1 MNPNKLNTSLEFIK
15 GIGKIRSKLI
25 RDELKIDTCQQMLYN
40 FPFRYIDR
48 SKFFKISEIKNEM
61 VHVQIKGVFKD
72 LKLVKFSNK
81 YRLEGKFF
89 DGYNYMTINW
99 FKGLSWVEKSIEL
112 NKEYVLFGRL
122 SWFNNK
128 PNMVHPEFERMN
140 SIIKKGFVKIKP
152 VYHSTEKL
160 INHGITNNF
169 FIKIIK
175 NIFSFVE
182 DELDENLNKEINE
195 KYNFYSTRKSLINI
209 HFPKDFKHLEIAKK
223 KIIFEEFFFNQLR
236 FNLTKMKRKRINPGY
251 YFPSISN
258 KFKTFY
264 DSKLNFDL
272 TNSQKK
278 VLKEIREDFSSK
290 KQMNRLLQGDVGSG
304 KTIVAIMS
312 IIIAVE
318 NNYQSCVV
326 APTEILAQQH
336 FSSFINYLSDIDIK
350 VEVLTGSTTKSQ
362 RKLILSD
369 LIIGKIDVLIG
380 THALFEDDVMFKNLG
395 YVVIDEQ
402 HKFGVKQRSK
412 MWKKNNPPPHVLIM
426 TATPIPRTL
435 TMSIYGDLDIS
446 IIDEMP
452 PGRKDIVTVHRKD
465 SNRLKVFAFLK
476 DQIKFGRQVYIVYP
490 LIEESKKMDLK
501 FLEDG
506 YESLLRDFPRD
517 KYQVGVL
524 HGKMKNN
531 DKDFEMKRFID
542 GKTNILISTTV
553 IEVGVNVPNASV
565 MIIESAERF
574 GLSQMHQLRGR
585 VGRGSYES
593 YCILMTKDNLSND
606 AQTRIKAM
614 TETNNGFKISEIDLK
629 LRGPGDVLGTRQSGD
644 LDFKLGD
651 IVNDVDIFNEAFDE
665 VKKVLL
671 TDPDLINI
679 SNNNIKSYLVN
690 NSNNKSWN
698 IIG

>member
-25 RDELKIDTCQQMLYN
+25 RDELKINTCQQMLYS

-61 VHVQIKGVFKD
+61 IHVQIKGVFKD

-81 YRLEGKFF
+81 YRLEGKLY

-99 FKGLSWVEKSIEL
+99 FKGLNWVEKSIEL

-140 SIIKKGFVKIKP
+140 SIVKKGFVKIKP

-182 DELDENLNKEINE
+182 DELNENLNKEINE

-209 HFPKDFKHLEIAKK
+209 HFPKDFNHLEIAKK

-236 FNLTKMKRKRINPGY
+236 FNLVKINRKKINPGY

-272 TNSQKK
+272 TSSQKK

-312 IIIAVE
+312 VIIAVE
-318 NNYQSCVV
+318 NNFQSCIV

-336 FSSFINYLSDIDIK
+336 FSSFINYLSDININVK
-350 VEVLTGSTTKSQ
+350 ILTGSTTKLQ
-362 RKLILSD
+362 RNLILSD

-380 THALFEDDVMFKNLG
+380 THALFEDDVRFKNLA

-476 DQIKFGRQVYIVYP
+476 DQIKSGRQVYIVYP

-531 DKDFEMKRFID
+531 DKDYEMKRFIV

-606 AQTRIKAM
+606 AQTRINAM

-651 IVNDVDIFNEAFDE
+651 IVNDVDVFNEAFDE
-665 VKKVLL
+665 VKKVISS
-671 TDPDLINI
+671 DPDLINI

>member
-1 MNPNKLNTSLEFIK
+1 MNTNKLNTSLEFIK

-25 RDELKIDTCQQMLYN
+25 RDELKINTCQQMLYN
-40 FPFRYIDR
+40 FQFRYIDR

-61 VHVQIKGVFKD
+61 IHVQIKGVFKD

-81 YRLEGKFF
+81 YRLEGKLY

-140 SIIKKGFVKIKP
+140 SIVKKGFVKIKP

-182 DELDENLNKEINE
+182 DELNENLNKEINE

-209 HFPKDFKHLEIAKK
+209 HFPIDFNHLEIAKK

-236 FNLTKMKRKRINPGY
+236 FNLVKINRKRINPGY

-312 IIIAVE
+312 VIIAVE
-318 NNYQSCVV
+318 NNFQSCIV

-336 FSSFINYLSDIDIK
+336 FSSFINYLSDININVK
-350 VEVLTGSTTKSQ
+350 ILTGSTTKLQ
-362 RKLILSD
+362 RNLILSD
-369 LIIGKIDVLIG
+369 LIIGEIDVLIG
-380 THALFEDDVMFKNLG
+380 THALFEDDVRFKNLG

-465 SNRLKVFAFLK
+465 SIRLKVFAFLK
-476 DQIKFGRQVYIVYP
+476 DQIKSGRQVYIVYP

-517 KYQVGVL
+517 KYQIGVL

-531 DKDFEMKRFID
+531 DKDYEMKRFIV

-606 AQTRIKAM
+606 AQTRINAM

-651 IVNDVDIFNEAFDE
+651 IVNDVDVFNEAFDE
-665 VKKVLL
+665 VKKVISS
-671 TDPDLINI
+671 DPDLISI
-679 SNNNIKSYLVN
+679 LNNNIKSYLVN

>member
-1 MNPNKLNTSLEFIK
+1 MNTNKLNTSLEFIK

-25 RDELKIDTCQQMLYN
+25 RDELKINTCQQMLYS

-61 VHVQIKGVFKD
+61 IHVQIKGVFKD

-81 YRLEGKFF
+81 YRLEGKLY

-140 SIIKKGFVKIKP
+140 SIVKKGFVKIKP

-182 DELDENLNKEINE
+182 DELNENLNKEINE

-209 HFPKDFKHLEIAKK
+209 HFPIDFNHLEIAKK

-236 FNLTKMKRKRINPGY
+236 FNLVKINRKRINPGY

-312 IIIAVE
+312 VIIAVE
-318 NNYQSCVV
+318 NNFQSCIV

-336 FSSFINYLSDIDIK
+336 FSSFINYLSDININVK
-350 VEVLTGSTTKSQ
+350 ILTGSTTKLQ
-362 RKLILSD
+362 RNLILSD

-380 THALFEDDVMFKNLG
+380 THALFEDDDRFKNLG

-476 DQIKFGRQVYIVYP
+476 DQIKSGRQVYIVYP

-531 DKDFEMKRFID
+531 DKDYEMKRFIV

-606 AQTRIKAM
+606 AQTRINAM

-651 IVNDVDIFNEAFDE
+651 IVNDVDVFNEAFDE
-665 VKKVLL
+665 VKKVISS
-671 TDPDLINI
+671 DPDLISI
-679 SNNNIKSYLVN
+679 LNNNIKSYLVN

>member
-128 PNMVHPEFERMN
+128 PNMVHPEFEKMN
-140 SIIKKGFVKIKP
+140 SIVKKGFVKIKP

-175 NIFSFVE
+175 NIFSYVE
-182 DELDENLNKEINE
+182 DELNENLNKEINE

-318 NNYQSCVV
+318 NNFQSCVV

-336 FSSFINYLSDIDIK
+336 FSSFINYLTDININ
-350 VEVLTGSTTKSQ
+350 VEILTGSTTKSQ

-369 LIIGKIDVLIG
+369 LINGKIDVLIG
-380 THALFEDDVMFKNLG
+380 THALFEDDVLFKNLG

-412 MWKKNNPPPHVLIM
+412 MWKKNNPPPHILIM

-476 DQIKFGRQVYIVYP
+476 DQIKSGRQIYIVYP

-665 VKKVLL
+665 VKKVLS

-679 SNNNIKSYLVN
+679 SNNNIKSFLVN

>member
-25 RDELKIDTCQQMLYN
+25 RDELKINTCQQMLYS

-61 VHVQIKGVFKD
+61 IHVQIKGVFKD

-81 YRLEGKFF
+81 YRLEGKLY

-99 FKGLSWVEKSIEL
+99 FKGLNWVEKSIEL

-140 SIIKKGFVKIKP
+140 SIVKKGFVKIKP

-182 DELDENLNKEINE
+182 DELNENLNKEINE

-209 HFPKDFKHLEIAKK
+209 HFPKDFNHLEIAKK

-236 FNLTKMKRKRINPGY
+236 FNLVKINRKRINPGY

-312 IIIAVE
+312 VIIAVE
-318 NNYQSCVV
+318 NNFQSCIV

-336 FSSFINYLSDIDIK
+336 FSSFINYLSDININVK
-350 VEVLTGSTTKSQ
+350 ILTGSTTKLQ
-362 RKLILSD
+362 RNLILSD
-369 LIIGKIDVLIG
+369 LIIGEIDVLIG
-380 THALFEDDVMFKNLG
+380 THALFEDDVRFKNLG

-476 DQIKFGRQVYIVYP
+476 DQIKSGRQVYIVYP

-517 KYQVGVL
+517 KYQIGVL

-531 DKDFEMKRFID
+531 DKDYEMKRFIV

-606 AQTRIKAM
+606 AQTRINAM

-651 IVNDVDIFNEAFDE
+651 IVNDVDVFNEAFDE
-665 VKKVLL
+665 VKKVISS
-671 TDPDLINI
+671 DPDLINI

>member
-1 MNPNKLNTSLEFIK
+1 MNSNKLNTSLEFIK

-89 DGYNYMTINW
+89 DGYNFMTINW

-140 SIIKKGFVKIKP
+140 SIVKKGFVKIKP

-175 NIFSFVE
+175 NIFLFVE
-182 DELDENLNKEINE
+182 DELNENLNKEINE

-236 FNLTKMKRKRINPGY
+236 FNLIKIKRKRINPGY
-251 YFPSISN
+251 YFPLISN

-278 VLKEIREDFSSK
+278 VLKEIREDFFSK

-318 NNYQSCVV
+318 NNFQSCVV

-336 FSSFINYLSDIDIK
+336 FSSFINYLSDININ
-350 VEVLTGSTTKSQ
+350 VEILTGSTTKSQ
-362 RKLILSD
+362 RKLILSN
-369 LIIGKIDVLIG
+369 LITGNIDVLIG

-435 TMSIYGDLDIS
+435 TMSLYGDLDIS

-476 DQIKFGRQVYIVYP
+476 DQIKSGRQVYIVYP

-651 IVNDVDIFNEAFDE
+651 IVNDGDVFNEAFEE
-665 VKKVLL
+665 VKKLL
-671 TDPDLINI
+671 STDPDLKNI

>member
-1 MNPNKLNTSLEFIK
+1 MNTNKLNTSLEFIK

-25 RDELKIDTCQQMLYN
+25 RDELKINTCQQMLYS

-61 VHVQIKGVFKD
+61 IHVQIKGVFKD

-81 YRLEGKFF
+81 YRLEGKLY

-140 SIIKKGFVKIKP
+140 SIVKKGFVKIKP

-182 DELDENLNKEINE
+182 DELNENLNKEINE

-209 HFPKDFKHLEIAKK
+209 HFPIDFNHLEIAKK

-236 FNLTKMKRKRINPGY
+236 FNLVKINRKRINPGY

-312 IIIAVE
+312 VIIAVE
-318 NNYQSCVV
+318 NNFQSCIV

-336 FSSFINYLSDIDIK
+336 FSSFINYLSDININVK
-350 VEVLTGSTTKSQ
+350 ILTGSTTKLQ
-362 RKLILSD
+362 RNLILSD
-369 LIIGKIDVLIG
+369 LIIGEIDVLIG
-380 THALFEDDVMFKNLG
+380 THALFEDDVRFKNLG

-476 DQIKFGRQVYIVYP
+476 DQIKSGRQVYIVYP

-517 KYQVGVL
+517 KYQIGVL

-531 DKDFEMKRFID
+531 DKDYEMKRFIV

-651 IVNDVDIFNEAFDE
+651 IVNDVDVFNEAFDE
-665 VKKVLL
+665 VKKLL
-671 TDPDLINI
+671 STDPNLINI
-679 SNNNIKSYLVN
+679 LNNNIKSYLVN

>member
-1 MNPNKLNTSLEFIK
+1 MNLNKLNTSLEFIK

-25 RDELKIDTCQQMLYN
+25 RDELKINTCQQMLYN

-61 VHVQIKGVFKD
+61 IHVQIKGVFKD

-81 YRLEGKFF
+81 YRLEGKLY

-128 PNMVHPEFERMN
+128 PNMVHPEFERIN
-140 SIIKKGFVKIKP
+140 SIVKKGFVKIKP

-182 DELDENLNKEINE
+182 DELNENLNKEINE

-209 HFPKDFKHLEIAKK
+209 HFPKDFNHLEIAKK

-236 FNLTKMKRKRINPGY
+236 FNLIKINRKRINPGY

-264 DSKLNFDL
+264 HSKLNFDL

-278 VLKEIREDFSSK
+278 VLKDIREDFSSK

-312 IIIAVE
+312 VIIAVE
-318 NNYQSCVV
+318 NNFQSCIV

-336 FSSFINYLSDIDIK
+336 FSSFINYLSDININI
-350 VEVLTGSTTKSQ
+350 EILTGSTTKLQ
-362 RKLILSD
+362 RNLILSD

-380 THALFEDDVMFKNLG
+380 THALFEDDVRFKNLG

-476 DQIKFGRQVYIVYP
+476 DQIKSGRQVYIVYP

-531 DKDFEMKRFID
+531 DKDFEMKRFIV

-651 IVNDVDIFNEAFDE
+651 IVNDVDVFNEAFDE
-665 VKKVLL
+665 VKKLL
-671 TDPDLINI
+671 STDPNLINI
-679 SNNNIKSYLVN
+679 LNNNIKSYLVN

>member
-1 MNPNKLNTSLEFIK
+1 MNTNKLNTSLEFIK

-25 RDELKIDTCQQMLYN
+25 RDELKINTCQQMLYS

-61 VHVQIKGVFKD
+61 IHVQIKGVFKD

-81 YRLEGKFF
+81 YRLEGKLY

-140 SIIKKGFVKIKP
+140 SIVKKGFVKIKP

-182 DELDENLNKEINE
+182 DELNENLNKEINE

-209 HFPKDFKHLEIAKK
+209 HFPKDFNHLEIAKK

-236 FNLTKMKRKRINPGY
+236 FNLVKINRKRINPGY

-272 TNSQKK
+272 TSSQKK

-312 IIIAVE
+312 VIIAVE
-318 NNYQSCVV
+318 NNFQSCIV

-336 FSSFINYLSDIDIK
+336 FSSFINYLSDININ
-350 VEVLTGSTTKSQ
+350 VEILTGSTTKLQ
-362 RKLILSD
+362 RNLILSD
-369 LIIGKIDVLIG
+369 LIIGEIDVLIG
-380 THALFEDDVMFKNLG
+380 THALFEDDVRFKNLG

-476 DQIKFGRQVYIVYP
+476 DQIKSGRQVYIVYP

-506 YESLLRDFPRD
+506 YESLLRDFRRD

-531 DKDFEMKRFID
+531 DKDYEMNRFIV

-606 AQTRIKAM
+606 AQTRINAM

-651 IVNDVDIFNEAFDE
+651 IVNDVDVFNEAFDE
-665 VKKVLL
+665 VKKVISS
-671 TDPDLINI
+671 DPDLINI

>member
-61 VHVQIKGVFKD
+61 IHVQIKGVFKD

-99 FKGLSWVEKSIEL
+99 FKGLSWVEKSIEV

-122 SWFNNK
+122 SWFNNT

-140 SIIKKGFVKIKP
+140 SIVKKGFVKIKP

-182 DELDENLNKEINE
+182 DELNENLNKEINE

-236 FNLTKMKRKRINPGY
+236 FNLIKIKRKRINPGY
-251 YFPSISN
+251 YFPLISN

-336 FSSFINYLSDIDIK
+336 FSSFINYLSDINIK

-369 LIIGKIDVLIG
+369 LIVGKIDVLIG

-412 MWKKNNPPPHVLIM
+412 MWKKNNPPPHILIM

-452 PGRKDIVTVHRKD
+452 PGRKDIITVHRKD

-476 DQIKFGRQVYIVYP
+476 DQIKSGRQIYIVYP

-614 TETNNGFKISEIDLK
+614 TETNNGFIISEIDLK

-651 IVNDVDIFNEAFDE
+651 IVNDADVFNEAFNE
-665 VKKVLL
+665 VKKVLS
-671 TDPDLINI
+671 TDPNLINT
-679 SNNNIKSYLVN
+679 SNNNIKSYFIN

>member
-25 RDELKIDTCQQMLYN
+25 RDELKINTCQQMLYS

-61 VHVQIKGVFKD
+61 IHVQIKGVFKD

-81 YRLEGKFF
+81 YRLEGKLY

-140 SIIKKGFVKIKP
+140 SIVKKGFVKIKP

-182 DELDENLNKEINE
+182 DELNENLNKEINE

-209 HFPKDFKHLEIAKK
+209 HFPKDFNHLEIAKK

-236 FNLTKMKRKRINPGY
+236 FNLVKINRKIINPGY

-312 IIIAVE
+312 VIIAVE
-318 NNYQSCVV
+318 NNFQSCIV

-336 FSSFINYLSDIDIK
+336 FSSFINYLSDININ
-350 VEVLTGSTTKSQ
+350 VQILTGSTTKLK
-362 RKLILSD
+362 RNLILSD

-380 THALFEDDVMFKNLG
+380 THALFEDDVRFKNLA

-476 DQIKFGRQVYIVYP
+476 DQIKSGRQVYIVYP

-531 DKDFEMKRFID
+531 DKDFEMKRFIL

-606 AQTRIKAM
+606 AQTRINAM

-651 IVNDVDIFNEAFDE
+651 IVNDVDVFNEAFDE
-665 VKKVLL
+665 VKKVISS
-671 TDPDLINI
+671 DPDLINI

>member
-128 PNMVHPEFERMN
+128 PNMVHPEFEKMN
-140 SIIKKGFVKIKP
+140 SIVKKGFVKIKP

-175 NIFSFVE
+175 NIFLFVE
-182 DELDENLNKEINE
+182 DELNENLNKEINE

-318 NNYQSCVV
+318 NNFQSCVV

-412 MWKKNNPPPHVLIM
+412 MWKKNNPPPHILIM

-476 DQIKFGRQVYIVYP
+476 DQIKSGRQIYIVYP

-651 IVNDVDIFNEAFDE
+651 IVNDGDVFNEAFEE
-665 VKKVLL
+665 VKKLL
-671 TDPDLINI
+671 STDPDLKNI

>member
-1 MNPNKLNTSLEFIK
+1 
-15 GIGKIRSKLI
+15 
-25 RDELKIDTCQQMLYN
+25 
-40 FPFRYIDR
+40 
-48 SKFFKISEIKNEM
+48 
-61 VHVQIKGVFKD
+61 
-72 LKLVKFSNK
+72 
-81 YRLEGKFF
+81 
-89 DGYNYMTINW
+89 
-99 FKGLSWVEKSIEL
+99 
-112 NKEYVLFGRL
+112 
-122 SWFNNK
+122 
-128 PNMVHPEFERMN
+128 
-140 SIIKKGFVKIKP
+140 
-152 VYHSTEKL
+152 
-160 INHGITNNF
+160 
-169 FIKIIK
+169 
-175 NIFSFVE
+175 
-182 DELDENLNKEINE
+182 
-195 KYNFYSTRKSLINI
+195 
-209 HFPKDFKHLEIAKK
+209 
-223 KIIFEEFFFNQLR
+223 
-236 FNLTKMKRKRINPGY
+236 
-251 YFPSISN
+251 
-258 KFKTFY
+258 
-264 DSKLNFDL
+264 
-272 TNSQKK
+272 
-278 VLKEIREDFSSK
+278 
-290 KQMNRLLQGDVGSG
+290 MNRLLQGDVGSG

-312 IIIAVE
+312 VIIAVE
-318 NNYQSCVV
+318 NNFQSCIV

-336 FSSFINYLSDIDIK
+336 FSSFINYLSDININVK
-350 VEVLTGSTTKSQ
+350 ILTGSTTKLQ
-362 RKLILSD
+362 RNLILSD

-380 THALFEDDVMFKNLG
+380 THALFEDDVRFKNLG

-412 MWKKNNPPPHVLIM
+412 MWKKNNPPPHVINM

-476 DQIKFGRQVYIVYP
+476 DQIKSGRQVYIVYP

-517 KYQVGVL
+517 KYQIGVL

-531 DKDFEMKRFID
+531 DKDYEMKRFIV

-593 YCILMTKDNLSND
+593 YCILKTKDNLSND
-606 AQTRIKAM
+606 AQTRINAM

-651 IVNDVDIFNEAFDE
+651 IVNDVDVFNEAFDE
-665 VKKVLL
+665 VKKVISS
-671 TDPDLINI
+671 DPDLINI
-679 SNNNIKSYLVN
+679 LNNNIKSYLVN

>member
-99 FKGLSWVEKSIEL
+99 FKGLSWVEKSIEV

-122 SWFNNK
+122 SWFNNT

-182 DELDENLNKEINE
+182 DELNENLNKEINE

-236 FNLTKMKRKRINPGY
+236 FNLIKIKRKRTNPGY
-251 YFPSISN
+251 FFPSIRN

-336 FSSFINYLSDIDIK
+336 FSSFINYLSDININ
-350 VEVLTGSTTKSQ
+350 VEILTGSTTKSK

-380 THALFEDDVMFKNLG
+380 THALFEDDVMFKNIG

-412 MWKKNNPPPHVLIM
+412 MWKKNNPPPHILIM

-476 DQIKFGRQVYIVYP
+476 DQIKSGRQVYIVYP

-531 DKDFEMKRFID
+531 DKDFEMKRFVD

-593 YCILMTKDNLSND
+593 YCILMTKDNLTND

-651 IVNDVDIFNEAFDE
+651 IVNDVDVFNEAFDE
-665 VKKVLL
+665 VKKVLS

-690 NSNNKSWN
+690 NSKNKSWN

>member
-1 MNPNKLNTSLEFIK
+1 
-15 GIGKIRSKLI
+15 
-25 RDELKIDTCQQMLYN
+25 
-40 FPFRYIDR
+40 
-48 SKFFKISEIKNEM
+48 
-61 VHVQIKGVFKD
+61 
-72 LKLVKFSNK
+72 
-81 YRLEGKFF
+81 
-89 DGYNYMTINW
+89 MTINW

-140 SIIKKGFVKIKP
+140 SILKKGFVKIKP

-182 DELDENLNKEINE
+182 DELNENLNKEINE

-209 HFPKDFKHLEIAKK
+209 HFPKDFNHLEIAKK

-236 FNLTKMKRKRINPGY
+236 FNLVKINRKKINPGY

-272 TNSQKK
+272 TSSQKK

-312 IIIAVE
+312 VIIAVE
-318 NNYQSCVV
+318 NNFQSCIV

-336 FSSFINYLSDIDIK
+336 FSSFINYLKDININ
-350 VEVLTGSTTKSQ
+350 VEILTGSTTKLQ
-362 RKLILSD
+362 RNLILSD

-380 THALFEDDVMFKNLG
+380 THAIFEDDVRFKNLG

-476 DQIKFGRQVYIVYP
+476 DQIRSGRQVYIVYP

-506 YESLLRDFPRD
+506 YKSLLRDFPRD

-531 DKDFEMKRFID
+531 DKDFEMKRFIV

-593 YCILMTKDNLSND
+593 YCILMTNDNLSND

-651 IVNDVDIFNEAFDE
+651 IVNDVDVFNEAFDE
-665 VKKVLL
+665 VKKVISS
-671 TDPDLINI
+671 DPDLINI
-679 SNNNIKSYLVN
+679 LNNNIKSYLVN

>member
-1 MNPNKLNTSLEFIK
+1 MNTNKLNTSLEFIK

-25 RDELKIDTCQQMLYN
+25 GDELKINTCQQMLYN

-61 VHVQIKGVFKD
+61 IHVQIKGVFKD

-81 YRLEGKFF
+81 YRLEGKLY

-99 FKGLSWVEKSIEL
+99 FKGLNWVEKSIEL

-140 SIIKKGFVKIKP
+140 SIVKKGFVKIKP

-182 DELDENLNKEINE
+182 DELNENLNKEINE

-209 HFPKDFKHLEIAKK
+209 HFPIDFNHLEIAKK

-236 FNLTKMKRKRINPGY
+236 FNLVKINRKRINPGY

-272 TNSQKK
+272 TSSQKK

-312 IIIAVE
+312 VIIAVE
-318 NNYQSCVV
+318 NNFQSCIV

-336 FSSFINYLSDIDIK
+336 FSSFINYLSDININ
-350 VEVLTGSTTKSQ
+350 VEILTGSTTKLQ
-362 RKLILSD
+362 RNLILSD

-380 THALFEDDVMFKNLG
+380 THALFEDDVRFKNLA

-476 DQIKFGRQVYIVYP
+476 DQIKSGRQVYIVYP

-531 DKDFEMKRFID
+531 DKDYEMNRFIV

-606 AQTRIKAM
+606 AQTRINAM

-651 IVNDVDIFNEAFDE
+651 IVNDVDVFNEAFDE
-665 VKKVLL
+665 VKKVISS
-671 TDPDLINI
+671 DPDLINI
-679 SNNNIKSYLVN
+679 LNNNIKSYLVN

>member
-25 RDELKIDTCQQMLYN
+25 RDELKINTCQQMLYS

-61 VHVQIKGVFKD
+61 IHVQIKGVFKD

-81 YRLEGKFF
+81 YRLEGKLY

-140 SIIKKGFVKIKP
+140 SIVKKGFVKIKP

-182 DELDENLNKEINE
+182 DELNENLNKEINE

-209 HFPKDFKHLEIAKK
+209 HFPKDFNHLEIAKK

-236 FNLTKMKRKRINPGY
+236 FNLVKINRKRINPGY

-272 TNSQKK
+272 TSSQKK

-312 IIIAVE
+312 VIIAVE
-318 NNYQSCVV
+318 NNFQSCIV

-336 FSSFINYLSDIDIK
+336 FSSFINYLSDININVK
-350 VEVLTGSTTKSQ
+350 ILTGSTTKLQ
-362 RKLILSD
+362 RNLILSD

-380 THALFEDDVMFKNLG
+380 THALFEDDVRFKNLA

-476 DQIKFGRQVYIVYP
+476 DQIKSGRQVYIVYP

-517 KYQVGVL
+517 KYQIGVL

-531 DKDFEMKRFID
+531 DKDYEMKRFIV

-606 AQTRIKAM
+606 AQTRINAM

-651 IVNDVDIFNEAFDE
+651 IVNDVDVFNEAFDE
-665 VKKVLL
+665 VKKVISS
-671 TDPDLINI
+671 DPDLINI

>member
-1 MNPNKLNTSLEFIK
+1 MNTNKLNTSLEFIK

-25 RDELKIDTCQQMLYN
+25 GDELKINTCQQMLYS

-61 VHVQIKGVFKD
+61 IHVQIKGVFKD

-81 YRLEGKFF
+81 YRLEGKLY

-140 SIIKKGFVKIKP
+140 SIVKKGFVKIKP

-182 DELDENLNKEINE
+182 DELNENLNKEINE

-209 HFPKDFKHLEIAKK
+209 HFPKDFNHLEIAKK

-236 FNLTKMKRKRINPGY
+236 FNLVKINRKRINPGY
-251 YFPSISN
+251 YFPLISN

-264 DSKLNFDL
+264 DNKLNFDL

-312 IIIAVE
+312 VIIAVE
-318 NNYQSCVV
+318 NNFQSCIV

-336 FSSFINYLSDIDIK
+336 FSSFINYLSDININVK
-350 VEVLTGSTTKSQ
+350 ILTGSTTKLQ
-362 RKLILSD
+362 RNLILSD

-380 THALFEDDVMFKNLG
+380 THALFEDDVRFKNLG

-476 DQIKFGRQVYIVYP
+476 DQIKSGRQVYIVYP

-517 KYQVGVL
+517 KYQIGVL

-531 DKDFEMKRFID
+531 DKDYEMKRFIV

-606 AQTRIKAM
+606 AQTRINAM

-629 LRGPGDVLGTRQSGD
+629 LRGPGDVLGTKQSGD

-651 IVNDVDIFNEAFDE
+651 IVNDVDVFNEAFDE
-665 VKKVLL
+665 VKKVISS
-671 TDPDLINI
+671 DPDLINI
-679 SNNNIKSYLVN
+679 LNNNIKSYLVN

>member
-25 RDELKIDTCQQMLYN
+25 RDELKINTCQQMLYS

-61 VHVQIKGVFKD
+61 IHVQIKGVFKD

-81 YRLEGKFF
+81 YRLEGKLY

-128 PNMVHPEFERMN
+128 PNMDQPEFERMN
-140 SIIKKGFVKIKP
+140 SIVKKGFVKIKP

-182 DELDENLNKEINE
+182 DELNENLNKEINE

-209 HFPKDFKHLEIAKK
+209 HFPKDFNHLEIAKK

-236 FNLTKMKRKRINPGY
+236 FNLVKINRKRINPGY

-264 DSKLNFDL
+264 HSKLNFDL
-272 TNSQKK
+272 TNSQKR
-278 VLKEIREDFSSK
+278 VLKDIREDFSSK

-312 IIIAVE
+312 VIIAVE
-318 NNYQSCVV
+318 NNFQSCIV
-326 APTEILAQQH
+326 APTEIQAQQH
-336 FSSFINYLSDIDIK
+336 FSSFINYLSDININ
-350 VEVLTGSTTKSQ
+350 VEILTGSTTKLQ
-362 RKLILSD
+362 RNLILSD

-380 THALFEDDVMFKNLG
+380 THALFEDDVRFKNLA

-476 DQIKFGRQVYIVYP
+476 DQIKSGRQVYIVYP

-517 KYQVGVL
+517 KYQIGVL

-531 DKDFEMKRFID
+531 DKDYEMNRFIV

-565 MIIESAERF
+565 MIIDSAERF

-606 AQTRIKAM
+606 AQTRINAM

-629 LRGPGDVLGTRQSGD
+629 LRGPGDVLGTKQSGD

-651 IVNDVDIFNEAFDE
+651 IVNDVDVFNEAFDE
-665 VKKVLL
+665 VKKVISS
-671 TDPDLINI
+671 DPDLINI
-679 SNNNIKSYLVN
+679 LNNNIKSYLVN

>member
-1 MNPNKLNTSLEFIK
+1 MNTNKLNTSLEFIK

-25 RDELKIDTCQQMLYN
+25 RDELKINTCQQMLYN

-61 VHVQIKGVFKD
+61 IHVQIKGVFKD

-81 YRLEGKFF
+81 YRLEGKLY

-140 SIIKKGFVKIKP
+140 SIVKKGFVKIKP

-182 DELDENLNKEINE
+182 DELNENLNKEINE

-209 HFPKDFKHLEIAKK
+209 HFPIDFNHLEIAKK

-236 FNLTKMKRKRINPGY
+236 FNLVKINRKRINPGY

-312 IIIAVE
+312 VIIAVE
-318 NNYQSCVV
+318 NNFQSCIV

-336 FSSFINYLSDIDIK
+336 FSSFINYLSDININVK
-350 VEVLTGSTTKSQ
+350 ILTGSTTKLQ
-362 RKLILSD
+362 RNLILSD
-369 LIIGKIDVLIG
+369 LIIGEIDVLIG
-380 THALFEDDVMFKNLG
+380 THALFEDDVRFKNLG

-476 DQIKFGRQVYIVYP
+476 DQIKSGRQVYIVYP

-517 KYQVGVL
+517 KYQIGVL

-531 DKDFEMKRFID
+531 DKDYEMKRFIV

-606 AQTRIKAM
+606 AQTRINAM

-651 IVNDVDIFNEAFDE
+651 IVNDVDVFNEAFDE
-665 VKKVLL
+665 VKKVISS
-671 TDPDLINI
+671 DPDLISI
-679 SNNNIKSYLVN
+679 LNNNIKSYLVN

>member
-48 SKFFKISEIKNEM
+48 SKFFKISQIKNEM

-81 YRLEGKFF
+81 YSLEGKFF

-140 SIIKKGFVKIKP
+140 SIVKKGFVKIKP

-175 NIFSFVE
+175 NIFLFVE
-182 DELDENLNKEINE
+182 DELNENLNKEINE

-236 FNLTKMKRKRINPGY
+236 FNLIKIKRKRINPGY
-251 YFPSISN
+251 YFPLISN

-336 FSSFINYLSDIDIK
+336 FSSFINYLSDININ

-452 PGRKDIVTVHRKD
+452 PGRKDIITVHRKD

-476 DQIKFGRQVYIVYP
+476 DQIKSGRQIYIVYP

-651 IVNDVDIFNEAFDE
+651 IVNDGDVFNEAFEE
-665 VKKVLL
+665 VKKLL
-671 TDPDLINI
+671 STDPDLKNI

>member
-140 SIIKKGFVKIKP
+140 SIVKKGFVKIKP

-236 FNLTKMKRKRINPGY
+236 FNLIKIKRKRINPGY

-318 NNYQSCVV
+318 NNFQSCVV

-336 FSSFINYLSDIDIK
+336 FSSFINYLSDININ

-476 DQIKFGRQVYIVYP
+476 DQIKSGRQIYIVYP

-651 IVNDVDIFNEAFDE
+651 IVNDVDIFNEASDE
-665 VKKVLL
+665 VKKVLS
-671 TDPDLINI
+671 TDPNLINI

>member
-1 MNPNKLNTSLEFIK
+1 MNTNKLNTSLEFIK

-25 RDELKIDTCQQMLYN
+25 RDELKINTCQQMLYS

-61 VHVQIKGVFKD
+61 IHVQIKGVFKD

-81 YRLEGKFF
+81 YRLEGKLY

-140 SIIKKGFVKIKP
+140 SIVKKGFVKIKP

-182 DELDENLNKEINE
+182 DELNENLNKEINE

-209 HFPKDFKHLEIAKK
+209 HFPKDFNHLEIAKK

-236 FNLTKMKRKRINPGY
+236 FNLVKINRKRINPGY

-312 IIIAVE
+312 VIIAVE
-318 NNYQSCVV
+318 NNFQSCIV

-336 FSSFINYLSDIDIK
+336 FSSFINYLSDININVK
-350 VEVLTGSTTKSQ
+350 ILTGSTTKLQ
-362 RKLILSD
+362 RNLILSD
-369 LIIGKIDVLIG
+369 LIIGEIDVLIG
-380 THALFEDDVMFKNLG
+380 THALFEDDVRFKNLG

-476 DQIKFGRQVYIVYP
+476 DQIKSGRQVYIVYP

-517 KYQVGVL
+517 KYQIGVL

-531 DKDFEMKRFID
+531 DKDYEMKRFIV

-606 AQTRIKAM
+606 AQTRINAM

-651 IVNDVDIFNEAFDE
+651 IVNDVDVFNEAFDE
-665 VKKVLL
+665 VKKVISS
-671 TDPDLINI
+671 DPDLISI
-679 SNNNIKSYLVN
+679 LNNNIKSYLVN

>member
-1 MNPNKLNTSLEFIK
+1 MNLNKLNTSLEFIK

-25 RDELKIDTCQQMLYN
+25 RDELKINTCQQMLYN

-61 VHVQIKGVFKD
+61 IHVQIKGVFKD
-72 LKLVKFSNK
+72 IKLVKFSNK
-81 YRLEGKFF
+81 YRLEGKLY
-89 DGYNYMTINW
+89 DGYKYMTINW

-140 SIIKKGFVKIKP
+140 SIVKKGFVKIKP

-182 DELDENLNKEINE
+182 DELNENLNKEINE

-236 FNLTKMKRKRINPGY
+236 FNLVKINRKRINPGY

-258 KFKTFY
+258 KFKIFY

-278 VLKEIREDFSSK
+278 VLKEIREDFASK

-312 IIIAVE
+312 VIIAVE
-318 NNYQSCVV
+318 NNFQSCIV

-336 FSSFINYLSDIDIK
+336 FSSFINYLSDININ
-350 VEVLTGSTTKSQ
+350 VEILTGSTTKLQ
-362 RKLILSD
+362 RNLILSD

-380 THALFEDDVMFKNLG
+380 THALFEDDVRFKNLG

-446 IIDEMP
+446 TIDEMP

-476 DQIKFGRQVYIVYP
+476 DQIKSGRQVYIVYP

-506 YESLLRDFPRD
+506 YQSLLRDFPRD

-531 DKDFEMKRFID
+531 DKDFEMKRFII

-614 TETNNGFKISEIDLK
+614 TETNNGFEISEIDLK

-651 IVNDVDIFNEAFDE
+651 IVNDVDVFNEAFDE
-665 VKKVLL
+665 VKKVLS
-671 TDPDLINI
+671 TDPDLKNI